1 MNSRASAKLE
11 WAITAEAF
19 DRLLAWLDTDRER
32 AGEKYEE
39 IRRKLI
45 KVFIYRGCFG
55 SEELADETINRVIK
69 RIDEVATS
77 YTGDPILYFYG
88 VAQNVHREYLRK
100 RHDPPS
106 PLTAATAPPPLAPVD
121 QAIDVEH
128 RHACLDECLQRLS
141 TEDRE
146 LIVRYYA
153 EERQAKIDYRK
164 GLAAHMHLLPNTLRR
179 RTQRIRERLKACIG
193 QCLKRGAAQSV
204 T

>member
-1 MNSRASAKLE
+1 MKSGTLAKLD
-11 WAITAEAF
+11 WSITAEAF

-88 VAQNVHREYLRK
+88 VAQNVHREYLRQ
-100 RHDPPS
+100 RPNS
-106 PLTAATAPPPLAPVD
+106 SSLLNAPLPLAPVD
-121 QAIDVEH
+121 PAKDVEH
-128 RHACLDECLQRLS
+128 QHACLDECLQHLS

-153 EERQAKIDYRK
+153 EDKQAKIDYRK
-164 GLAAHMHLLPNTLRR
+164 ELAAHLHLLPNTLRR
-179 RTQRIRERLKACIG
+179 RTQRIRERLKTCIG